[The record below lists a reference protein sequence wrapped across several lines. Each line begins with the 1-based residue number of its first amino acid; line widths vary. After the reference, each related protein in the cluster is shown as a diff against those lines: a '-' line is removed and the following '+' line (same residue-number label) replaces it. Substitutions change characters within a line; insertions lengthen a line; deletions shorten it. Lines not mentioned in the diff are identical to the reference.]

1 MFSKVKN
8 EEFRSILASGLSCSL
23 FCIGLEGANDSR
35 TETCAFG
42 HFLLILTV
50 TALLAKLLK
59 KITQKIANS
68 A

>member
-8 EEFRSILASGLSCSL
+8 EEFRSVHASGLSCSL
-23 FCIGLEGANDSR
+23 FCIGLDDSR
-35 TETCAFG
+35 TVTCAFG

-50 TALLAKLLK
+50 TALLAMHLK